1 MENFKYTE
9 KLNKTYSE
17 HLNACHLDSTVNIS
31 LIFIMYSV
39 IYSRQIIR
47 LEKWSVKCTGLIP
60 F

>member
-47 LEKWSVKCTGLIP
+47 LEK
-60 F
+60 